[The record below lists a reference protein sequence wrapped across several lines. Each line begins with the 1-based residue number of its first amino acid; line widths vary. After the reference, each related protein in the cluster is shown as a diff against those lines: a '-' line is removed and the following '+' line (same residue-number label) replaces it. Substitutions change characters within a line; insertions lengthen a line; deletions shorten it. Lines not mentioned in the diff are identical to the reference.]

1 MTFLFTESGLQ
12 RLNEIIRPGALCVFD
27 FDGTLAPIATRH
39 QDARL
44 PTDILKQLLQ
54 LSMFA
59 PVGIITGRS
68 IEDIRGRL
76 GFTPHFVIGNHGLE
90 GVPGWEKCSENY
102 EALSQ
107 AWAEE
112 IYAALQQDATFDP
125 RISLEN
131 KRYSLSVHFRHARD
145 SAGAER
151 QLSALFERLL
161 PRPRIMAGK
170 CVFNL
175 LPQGAADKGSAL
187 EQLMRETG
195 APSAIYVGDDI
206 TDEDVF
212 RLQRRD
218 ILSVRIEKRASSKAD
233 FFLNDRIEIAQLLDE
248 LIARS
253 RNLQA
258 EKSPS

>member
-1 MTFLFTESGLQ
+1 MTFLFSDSGLQ
-12 RLNEIIRPGALCVFD
+12 RLNEIIRPGVLCLFD
-27 FDGTLAPIATRH
+27 FDGTLAPIVMAH
-39 QDARL
+39 QDAQL
-44 PTDILKQLLQ
+44 PTDILEQLLQ
-54 LSMFA
+54 LSTFA

-68 IEDIRGRL
+68 IADIRARL
-76 GFTPHFVIGNHGLE
+76 RFTPHFLIGNHGLE
-90 GVPGWEKCSENY
+90 GVPGWEGRTGDH

-107 AWAEE
+107 AWAET
-112 IYAALQQDATFDP
+112 ILSALQQDAAFDP

-145 SAGAER
+145 PARTEQ
-151 QLSALFERLL
+151 QLSALFERLA
-161 PRPRIMAGK
+161 PRPRVMAGK
-170 CVFNL
+170 YVFNV

-187 EQLMRETG
+187 EQLMRVTG

-218 ILSVRIEKRASSKAD
+218 ILSVRITKDASSKAE
-233 FFLNDRIEIAQLLDE
+233 FFLNNRLEIAQLLDE

-253 RNLQA
+253 RKLHA
-258 EKSPS
+258 K

>member
-1 MTFLFTESGLQ
+1 MTFFFTESGFQ
-12 RLNEIIRPGALCVFD
+12 RLNEIITPGVLCVFD
-27 FDGTLAPIATRH
+27 FDGTLAPIATQH
-39 QDARL
+39 QEARL
-44 PTDILKQLLQ
+44 PADILDKLLQ
-54 LSMFA
+54 LSMFVQ
-59 PVGIITGRS
+59 VGIITGRS
-68 IEDIRGRL
+68 LDDIRKRL

-90 GVPGWEKCSENY
+90 GLPGWDKCSENH

-107 AWAEE
+107 TWAEE

-131 KRYSLSVHFRHARD
+131 KRYSLSVHYRHVRDPART
-145 SAGAER
+145 ER
-151 QLSALFERLL
+151 QLFALFERLV

-175 LPQGAADKGSAL
+175 LPQDAADKGSAL

-218 ILSVRIEKRASSKAD
+218 ILSVRIEKEASSKAD

-248 LIARS
+248 LIARA
-253 RNLQA
+253 RNLQV
-258 EKSPS
+258 EQSPS

>member
-1 MTFLFTESGLQ
+1 
-12 RLNEIIRPGALCVFD
+12 
-27 FDGTLAPIATRH
+27 
-39 QDARL
+39 
-44 PTDILKQLLQ
+44 
-54 LSMFA
+54 
-59 PVGIITGRS
+59 
-68 IEDIRGRL
+68 
-76 GFTPHFVIGNHGLE
+76 
-90 GVPGWEKCSENY
+90 
-102 EALSQ
+102 
-107 AWAEE
+107 
-112 IYAALQQDATFDP
+112 
-125 RISLEN
+125 
-131 KRYSLSVHFRHARD
+131 
-145 SAGAER
+145 
-151 QLSALFERLL
+151 
-161 PRPRIMAGK
+161 MAGK

-218 ILSVRIEKRASSKAD
+218 ILSVRIEKGASSKAD